1 MGDAPS
7 IYENGIYRVGDVRLS
22 DLSGRKR
29 LPIGNSTFI
38 TTVQNSVFIDKSMLI
53 ADVLDGPFTAT
64 LFCRPRRFGKSLNLS
79 MLHRFLEIP
88 SPSDPAAMDTTP
100 LFSGLAIWGVEEGY
114 YRQHHGAYPVIRFS
128 FNDTKG
134 LEWETSYGMIAANI
148 AAEYGRHRYVLE
160 GDVPENERATF
171 ERILSQSA
179 SEAEV
184 RSSLVLLSHMLFR
197 HHGAR
202 VVILIDEY
210 DAPVMAGY
218 TYDYY
223 TEVVDFLK
231 GWLTGALKDNEA
243 LAFACLTGVQ
253 RISKE
258 SIFSDLNNLGVN
270 TALNVVS
277 DERYGFTDAEV
288 AALAQYLGRGDAM
301 AEARRWYDGYR
312 FGGLEIYCPWD
323 VMNHVERLMLDPKAQ
338 PVGYWKN
345 SSDNAIIRL
354 FIDLAGDTVT
364 KKLESL
370 LSGGYVVQRVEEDL
384 TYQDLLSSEENLWSM
399 LYLTGYLTR
408 IREDEIRTLLP
419 EGCFALGI
427 PNREIKEIFETTI
440 SRWFQEST
448 PKWDRR
454 ALFDAVWSGDYRTVT
469 KEMTKLL
476 RRTISYHDYREDFY
490 HDFFAGIF
498 VGAGY
503 AVESN
508 REHGEGRSDVIVQDY
523 PGDRIAIFEVK
534 YAKSQESMEKSCEEA
549 VAQITAGCMGR
560 NFRMT
565 FRKYCIM
572 EFLFTKSGVW
582 CGAERV
588 SRQIY
593 RPSEGKAE
601 VGVLWVHQ

>member
-1 MGDAPS
+1 MQE
-7 IYENGIYRVGDVRLS
+7 IKV
-22 DLSGRKR
+22 
-29 LPIGNSTFI
+29 PIGRSGFADIRKNGYYY
-38 TTVQNSVFIDKSMLI
+38 IDKSGLI
-53 ADVLDGPFTAT
+53 RELLRTDGRQVT
-64 LFCRPRRFGKSLNLS
+64 LITRPRRFGKTLGMSMLSEFFDIRKESRELFAGLSVTVDEDLCKNWMNKYPVLFLSFKSVDGLDFEKACHKFAAVISDLYKEHLYLLESDKLDAFSKESYCQVASQKVSQGMMENSLLNLTR
-79 MLHRFLEIP
+79 MMK
-88 SPSDPAAMDTTP
+88 A
-100 LFSGLAIWGVEEGY
+100 Y
-114 YRQHHGAYPVIRFS
+114 YGRPVI
-128 FNDTKG
+128 
-134 LEWETSYGMIAANI
+134 
-148 AAEYGRHRYVLE
+148 
-160 GDVPENERATF
+160 
-171 ERILSQSA
+171 
-179 SEAEV
+179 
-184 RSSLVLLSHMLFR
+184 LLM
-197 HHGAR
+197 
-202 VVILIDEY
+202 DEY
-210 DAPVMAGY
+210 DVPLAKASDNGYYKEMLDVM
-218 TYDYY
+218 
-223 TEVVDFLK
+223 K
-231 GWLTGALKDNEA
+231 GVMQAVKDNDALK
-243 LAFACLTGVQ
+243 FSVITGCL
-253 RISKE
+253 RSAKE
-258 SIFSDLNNLGVN
+258 SIFTGTNNF
-270 TALNVVS
+270 VS
-277 DERYGFTDAEV
+277 DTISDTRLNEFFGFTQKEVDLVLRDAGLTAHTEV
-288 AALAQYLGRGDAM
+288 IK
-301 AEARRWYDGYR
+301 EWYDGYH
-312 FGGLEIYCPWD
+312 FGDFDIYCPWD

-370 LSGGYVVQRVEEDL
+370 LSGGYVVQRVEENL

-490 HDFFAGIF
+490 HAFFAGIF
-498 VGAGY
+498 AGAGY

-549 VAQITAGCMGR
+549 VAQI
-560 NFRMT
+560 NSRM
-565 FRKYCIM
+565 YGE
-572 EFLFTKSGVW
+572 EFQDDFSEVLYYGISFYKKRCLVRRRESEPADLQ
-582 CGAERV
+582 AE
-588 SRQIY
+588 
-593 RPSEGKAE
+593 
-601 VGVLWVHQ
+601 

>member
-1 MGDAPS
+1 MNHFEKKLPVG
-7 IYENGIYRVGDVRLS
+7 IENFEKIRTEGFYY
-22 DLSGRKR
+22 
-29 LPIGNSTFI
+29 
-38 TTVQNSVFIDKSMLI
+38 IDKTGMIVDLLQKWGE
-53 ADVLDGPFTAT
+53 VNLFT
-64 LFCRPRRFGKSLNLS
+64 RPRRFGKSLNMSMLRAFFEIGGNREIFDGLRIAEETTLCEQYMGRFPVISISLKDVEGDDFAAARSMLCSVIGSEALRFQFLTGSGRLTENEKEMYRQLTVIDGGSDGVFAMSEAVLTASLKTLS
-79 MLHRFLEIP
+79 MLLHKHYGSR
-88 SPSDPAAMDTTP
+88 
-100 LFSGLAIWGVEEGY
+100 
-114 YRQHHGAYPVIRFS
+114 VI
-128 FNDTKG
+128 
-134 LEWETSYGMIAANI
+134 
-148 AAEYGRHRYVLE
+148 
-160 GDVPENERATF
+160 
-171 ERILSQSA
+171 
-179 SEAEV
+179 
-184 RSSLVLLSHMLFR
+184 
-197 HHGAR
+197 
-202 VVILIDEY
+202 ILIDEY
-210 DAPVMAGY
+210 DVPLAKANEKGY
-218 TYDYY
+218 YEQMVTLLRKMFGN
-223 TEVVDFLK
+223 VLK
-231 GWLTGALKDNEA
+231 TNDHLYFAVLTG
-243 LAFACLTGVQ
+243 CL
-253 RISKE
+253 RIAKE
-258 SIFSDLNNLGVN
+258 SIFTGLNNMKVM
-270 TALNVVS
+270 TIS
-277 DERYGFTDAEV
+277 DVQYDEYFGFTDEEV
-288 AALAQYLGRGDAM
+288 RALLRYYEISDAYDIM
-301 AEARRWYDGYR
+301 KEWYDGYH
-312 FGGLEIYCPWD
+312 FGDFDIYCPWD

-370 LSGGYVVQRVEEDL
+370 LSGGYVVQRVEENL

-490 HDFFAGIF
+490 HAFFAGIF
-498 VGAGY
+498 AGAGY

-549 VAQITAGCMGR
+549 VAQI
-560 NFRMT
+560 NSRM
-565 FRKYCIM
+565 YGE
-572 EFLFTKSGVW
+572 EFQDDFSEVLYYGISFYKKRCLVRRRESEPADLQ
-582 CGAERV
+582 AE
-588 SRQIY
+588 
-593 RPSEGKAE
+593 
-601 VGVLWVHQ
+601 

>member
-1 MGDAPS
+1 MNHFEKKLPVG
-7 IYENGIYRVGDVRLS
+7 IENFEKIRTEGFYY
-22 DLSGRKR
+22 
-29 LPIGNSTFI
+29 
-38 TTVQNSVFIDKSMLI
+38 IDKTGMIVDLLQKWGE
-53 ADVLDGPFTAT
+53 VNLFT
-64 LFCRPRRFGKSLNLS
+64 RPRRFGKSLNMSMLRAFFEIGGNREIFDGLRIAEETALCEQYMGRFPVISISLKDVEGDDFAAAHSMLCSVIGSEALRFQFLTGSGRLTENEKEMYRQLTVIDGGSDGVFAMSEAVLTASLKTLS
-79 MLHRFLEIP
+79 MLLHKHYDSR
-88 SPSDPAAMDTTP
+88 
-100 LFSGLAIWGVEEGY
+100 
-114 YRQHHGAYPVIRFS
+114 VI
-128 FNDTKG
+128 
-134 LEWETSYGMIAANI
+134 
-148 AAEYGRHRYVLE
+148 
-160 GDVPENERATF
+160 
-171 ERILSQSA
+171 
-179 SEAEV
+179 
-184 RSSLVLLSHMLFR
+184 
-197 HHGAR
+197 
-202 VVILIDEY
+202 ILIDEY
-210 DAPVMAGY
+210 DVPLAKANEKGY
-218 TYDYY
+218 YEQMVTLLRKMFGN
-223 TEVVDFLK
+223 VLK
-231 GWLTGALKDNEA
+231 TNDHLYFAVLTG
-243 LAFACLTGVQ
+243 CL
-253 RISKE
+253 RIAKE
-258 SIFSDLNNLGVN
+258 SIFTGLNNMKVM
-270 TALNVVS
+270 TIS
-277 DERYGFTDAEV
+277 DVQYDEYFGFTDEEV
-288 AALAQYLGRGDAM
+288 RALLRYYEISDAYDIM
-301 AEARRWYDGYR
+301 KEWYDGYH
-312 FGGLEIYCPWD
+312 FGDFDIYCPWD

-549 VAQITAGCMGR
+549 VAQI
-560 NFRMT
+560 NSRMYGEE
-565 FRKYCIM
+565 FQDDFSEVLYYGISFYKIM
-572 EFLFTKSGVW
+572 
-582 CGAERV
+582 
-588 SRQIY
+588 
-593 RPSEGKAE
+593 
-601 VGVLWVHQ
+601 